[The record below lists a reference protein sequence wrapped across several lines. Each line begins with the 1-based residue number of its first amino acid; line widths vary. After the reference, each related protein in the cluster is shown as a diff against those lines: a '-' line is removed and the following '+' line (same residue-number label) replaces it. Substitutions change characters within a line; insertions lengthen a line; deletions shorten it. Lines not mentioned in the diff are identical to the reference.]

1 MRVCELEREL
11 EEEQRKASKS
21 TSLNSFSQ
29 EGKKESDKDRMISNL
44 KLVHESE
51 VRRLKGVIE
60 QLRKETSSRVL
71 S

>member
-1 MRVCELEREL
+1 
-11 EEEQRKASKS
+11 
-21 TSLNSFSQ
+21 
-29 EGKKESDKDRMISNL
+29 MISNL

-60 QLRKETSSRVL
+60 QLRKETSNRVL